1 MNSDGEEILQYPMFM
16 DSRGESI
23 ANVTRAILFG
33 TTSLPTGQEWVE
45 EGFKSLT
52 AEQTVAYKWMMEEGV
67 TGREAFYLI
76 KELRSATKTDDQSKA
91 QVQRDILEKAG
102 LNDGALEAAY
112 YTMVATN
119 KEREIIDTMEEA
131 GADTGV
137 VTRALMEL
145 KQADAT
151 TQDEVERVLRSVRG
165 LTNAER
171 RKLWQLQNTGWDEKK
186 NPF

>member
-1 MNSDGEEILQYPMFM
+1 M
-16 DSRGESI
+16 
-23 ANVTRAILFG
+23 
-33 TTSLPTGQEWVE
+33 
-45 EGFKSLT
+45 
-52 AEQTVAYKWMMEEGV
+52 
-67 TGREAFYLI
+67 
-76 KELRSATKTDDQSKA
+76 
-91 QVQRDILEKAG
+91 QRDILEKAG

-151 TQDEVERVLRSVRG
+151 TQD
-165 LTNAER
+165 
-171 RKLWQLQNTGWDEKK
+171 
-186 NPF
+186 

>member
-1 MNSDGEEILQYPMFM
+1 
-16 DSRGESI
+16 
-23 ANVTRAILFG
+23 
-33 TTSLPTGQEWVE
+33 
-45 EGFKSLT
+45 
-52 AEQTVAYKWMMEEGV
+52 MMEEGV

-119 KEREIIDTMEEA
+119 KEREIIDAMEEA

-151 TQDEVERVLRSVRG
+151 TQAAVERVLKSVQG